1 MFESL
6 DEFVNT
12 CKAARQWPSSGRVV
26 DQMVESLHTLLCA
39 LLDASNS
46 ADSANHELI
55 LSLLG
60 HRDELMERIRQRVL
74 REDPDMPSKAQEAL
88 FSATMLFER
97 IIWLARRNAL
107 LLSPEPRRAQALA
120 DGAQAA
126 AHTYD

>member
-1 MFESL
+1 
-6 DEFVNT
+6 
-12 CKAARQWPSSGRVV
+12 
-26 DQMVESLHTLLCA
+26 MVESLHTLLCA
-39 LLDASNS
+39 LFDASSS
-46 ADSANHELI
+46 ADAADHDLI
-55 LSLLG
+55 LNLLG

-120 DGAQAA
+120 DGAQAT
-126 AHTYD
+126 AHSYD